1 MTRRLLDSSGFW
13 ALMSLA
19 LLGGL
24 ALVGTSAWLSPLAA
38 GDRAI
43 REGRLEQALE
53 AFAAAEARFDRLP
66 ATRQLLPAAYATSQ
80 TNQLWVLYRLERYDA
95 LIEKAATHLPGGP
108 VHFWAGCA
116 LFNKATEEDEAEAR
130 IGWLERAAEEF
141 EKALEMNPGDWD
153 TKFNY
158 ELTVRLVAE
167 LRKKPDTPPSELIQ
181 LLRPKPKEGE
191 QTPRRTG

>member
-19 LLGGL
+19 LLAGL
-24 ALVGTSAWLSPLAA
+24 VLIGASAWLSPLAE
-38 GDRAI
+38 GE
-43 REGRLEQALE
+43 RELRGGRLEQALE
-53 AFAAAEARFDRLP
+53 MFAAAETRFDRLP
-66 ATRQLLPAAYATSQ
+66 ASRQLLPAAYEASQ
-80 TNQLWVLYRLERYDA
+80 TNQLSVLYRLGRHDA
-95 LIEKAATHLPGGP
+95 LIEKAATSVPRAA

-116 LFNKATEEDEAEAR
+116 LFNKATDEDEADAR

-141 EKALEMNPGDWD
+141 EKALEMDPADWD

-158 ELTVRLVAE
+158 ELTERLIAE
-167 LRKKPDTPPSELIQ
+167 LRKKPETPPNQLIQ

-191 QTPRRTG
+191 QTPRCTG